1 MSARTVVWVTAVAP
15 VGETTR
21 LPRLGFRG
29 LINLSSNA
37 GSRWARPSSVSEC
50 RGQISLRSPNVA
62 CRDLAALSQVIL
74 QLRGI
79 SSSLCGRCCWSALTR
94 RTSDWGVGRYGE
106 SVPLLHI
113 NRTLGQKRTPP
124 VSTGLQAIDS
134 EILMKSCPT
143 IDGAM
148 SGKTLAS
155 AVPGAWFW
163 WTASNQR
170 GQLKY

>member
-21 LPRLGFRG
+21 LPRLGIRG

-124 VSTGLQAIDS
+124 VSTGLQAIRTS
-134 EILMKSCPT
+134 PLPAT
-143 IDGAM
+143 
-148 SGKTLAS
+148 AS
-155 AVPGAWFW
+155 ADARLPTWERNLGLPNG
-163 WTASNQR
+163 SSR
-170 GQLKY
+170 SSLGQSESSITSY